1 MMLADVEP
9 ETISYIET
17 HGTGTALGDPIEIAA
32 LSQVF
37 RSTTDKTGFSAI
49 GSVKTNIGHLDAAA
63 GVTGL
68 IKTALA
74 LKHQLIPPSL
84 NFEQPNPQ
92 IDFANSPFYVNT
104 KLSEWQ
110 TGANPRRAGVS
121 SLGMGG
127 TNAHVILEEIE
138 QRSSASATLGDLEK
152 GRNYQLLVLSAKTD
166 SALETA
172 TKNLAQYLTQHSDLN
187 LADVAYTLQVG
198 RKEFNYRRI
207 LVCANIDDAITSLS
221 QQDSQRVLTNYQEP
235 SQQSIA
241 FMFPGQGAQYANMG
255 KELYDTE
262 TVFREQVDRC
272 CELLKLHLGL
282 DLRTLIYPQDCE
294 VAAEKLKQTHIA
306 QPALFVIEYALA
318 QLWMSW
324 GVHPQ
329 AAIGHSI
336 GEYVAACLAGIFS
349 LEDAL
354 VLVAVRGRLMQQM
367 PAGSMLAVSL
377 PQEQVQALLNKE
389 LSIAASNAPSACV
402 VAGSHDAINTFQEKL
417 LEKGINYRRL
427 HVSHAFHSPMMESIL
442 EPFRQEVTKVKL
454 HPPKM
459 PFISN
464 VTGTWMTNQQ
474 ATDPNYWVKHLRQ
487 TVCFSTG
494 ISELIQEPNRI
505 LLEVGTG
512 RTLSTFAKQHSTD
525 RVIVSSLPHPQD
537 KHSDIAF
544 LLNSLGRL
552 WLSGISINWSV
563 FSAKERR
570 QRIPLPTYP
579 FERQRYWIERQKH
592 LSVTPITQGKNP
604 NIADWFYIPLWQQ
617 SLPPKKLVAQ
627 NSCTLIFI
635 DECGLGEAL
644 VKRLQLDSQYVIIV
658 KLGSEFTKLNEFT
671 YSLNPK
677 KRDDYDA
684 LLNELTAQNKTPK
697 TIVHLWS
704 LTSSSY
710 MNLGLEGVDQ
720 AQEKG
725 FYSLLFLAQSI
736 GKRGITDELQITV
749 ISNHIHSVIGEE
761 VLCPEKATVLA
772 AVKIIPQEYPHISCR
787 HIDVVISQDVNW
799 SVAKLIE
806 QLQNELQ
813 AKSSDIAIAYR
824 GNHRWVKTFAPVRL
838 EATPGGTSRLRQE
851 GVYLITGGLGGIGLT
866 LASYLAGIRA
876 KLVLIG
882 RSAFPVREEWQQW
895 LATHDEQDDTSGK
908 IRKIQ
913 ELEELGAEILVKSA
927 DVANFQ
933 QMQEAIAQV
942 QQRFGNING
951 VIHCAGVPDY
961 AGVISRRTQEMTE
974 SIMAPKVKGTLVLD
988 SLLQDVQLDFFI
1000 LCSSL
1005 SSILYRKKFS
1015 EVGYCAANEFLDA
1028 FADYKTN
1035 QARTFTASIN
1045 WSDWQDVGM
1054 SMQAVKRFVSE
1065 QNISDDQSLLI
1076 NALSPS
1082 EGIEVF
1088 RHIVNNSFP
1097 QIAVSTQDLTTLI
1110 ERDSHFNV
1118 QAFLAS
1124 LDKSKLSTSLH
1135 PRPQLSNA
1143 YFVPR
1148 NQIEQEIAYLWQE
1161 VLGLD
1166 RVGIHD
1172 NFFELG
1178 GDSLSGITLINKF
1191 QQKLSQT
1198 IPIAAL
1204 FEAPTVA
1211 ELAEYCQTQSSIT
1224 PNGKNYLETSN
1235 REQGVL

>member
-1 MMLADVEP
+1 
-9 ETISYIET
+9 
-17 HGTGTALGDPIEIAA
+17 
-32 LSQVF
+32 
-37 RSTTDKTGFSAI
+37 
-49 GSVKTNIGHLDAAA
+49 
-63 GVTGL
+63 
-68 IKTALA
+68 
-74 LKHQLIPPSL
+74 
-84 NFEQPNPQ
+84 
-92 IDFANSPFYVNT
+92 
-104 KLSEWQ
+104 
-110 TGANPRRAGVS
+110 
-121 SLGMGG
+121 
-127 TNAHVILEEIE
+127 
-138 QRSSASATLGDLEK
+138 
-152 GRNYQLLVLSAKTD
+152 
-166 SALETA
+166 
-172 TKNLAQYLTQHSDLN
+172 
-187 LADVAYTLQVG
+187 
-198 RKEFNYRRI
+198 
-207 LVCANIDDAITSLS
+207 LS

-494 ISELIQEPNRI
+494 ISELIQEPNHI
-505 LLEVGTG
+505 LLEVGPG

-552 WLSGISINWSV
+552 WLSGVSINW
-563 FSAKERR
+563 FGLYAKERR

-579 FERQRYWIERQKH
+579 FERQRYWIEPQKH

-838 EATPGGTSRLRQE
+838 EATPGGTSRLRQG

-895 LATHDEQDDTSGK
+895 LATHDEQDDTSRK

-927 DVANFQ
+927 DVADFQ

-1076 NALSPS
+1076 NALSPA

-1191 QQKLSQT
+1191 QQKLSKT